1 MSARMKV
8 GMVGCGVISGIY
20 IRNIARFRDIEL
32 TACADLRPEAAQAVA
47 EQTGIRALTVDALIA
62 DPEIDIVLNLTVPV
76 AHAAVSAA
84 ALAAGK
90 HVYCEKPLGVT
101 VAEGESLVAA
111 AERNGLRIGVAPDTF
126 LGGAHQICRDMI
138 DRDEIGPVVGGTCFI
153 FSAGMEGWHPNPAF
167 FFQHGGGPVL
177 DVGPYYIA
185 ALVNLLGPVTGVA
198 ALDAI
203 GSPERVVGAEGPHKG
218 ERIKVE
224 VPTTAMCL
232 LEIAGGARIFLG
244 ASWDIPAH
252 GHRPMELY
260 GRKASLRPP
269 DPNFMGGIIEVGRDR
284 DQWTEIDPADRPFG
298 APNWPLDAPR
308 LANDRGLG
316 LADMAAAIRENR
328 PHRADGRL
336 GLHVL
341 QVADAIIRSAAE
353 RRFIAIDSAA
363 DRPAALHADEAR
375 ALLRA

>member
-1 MSARMKV
+1 MSERMRV
-8 GMVGCGVISGIY
+8 GMIGCGVISGIY
-20 IRNIARFRDIEL
+20 VRNIARFRDIEL
-32 TACADLRPEAAQAVA
+32 TACADLRPQAADALA
-47 EQTGIRALTVDALIA
+47 GPAGIRALSVDALIA
-62 DPEIDIVLNLTVPV
+62 DPDIDIVLNLTVPV

-90 HVYCEKPLGVT
+90 HVYSEKPLGVT
-101 VAEGESLVAA
+101 VAEGEDLVAA
-111 AERNGLRIGVAPDTF
+111 AERGGLRIGGAPDTF
-126 LGGAHQICRDMI
+126 LGGAHQICRQLI
-138 DRDEIGPVVGGTCFI
+138 DRGEIGDIVAGTCFI

-203 GSPERVVGAEGPHKG
+203 GSPERVVAAEGPHLG
-218 ERIKVE
+218 ERITVE

-232 LEIAGGARIFLG
+232 LEMAGGARIFLG

-269 DPNFMGGIIEVGRDR
+269 DPNFMGGIVEVGRNR
-284 DQWTEIDPADRPFG
+284 DEWTAIDPADQPFG
-298 APNWPLDAPR
+298 APNWPEETPKQA
-308 LANDRGLG
+308 
-316 LADMAAAIRENR
+316 
-328 PHRADGRL
+328 
-336 GLHVL
+336 
-341 QVADAIIRSAAE
+341 
-353 RRFIAIDSAA
+353 
-363 DRPAALHADEAR
+363 
-375 ALLRA
+375 